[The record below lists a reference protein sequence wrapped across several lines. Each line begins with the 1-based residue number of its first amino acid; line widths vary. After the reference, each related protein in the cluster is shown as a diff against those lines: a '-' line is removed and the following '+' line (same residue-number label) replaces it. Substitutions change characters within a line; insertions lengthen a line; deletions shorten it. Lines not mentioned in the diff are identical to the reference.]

1 LPVATFY
8 RAAHTVNTQLT
19 PNCNAQTNA
28 TFDLNDSTWVTFYY
42 QDSTPLWL
50 ALVSDGAPQVTLIQ
64 TIAALGITLCEGLQ
78 ITLNQMHDVYTVL
91 LTGTIIDSNSTY
103 KYQGLLLGS
112 FSRGDEMKRAVRRIK
127 NGIIGAS
134 REAVAAA
141 MA

>member
-1 LPVATFY
+1 
-8 RAAHTVNTQLT
+8 
-19 PNCNAQTNA
+19 
-28 TFDLNDSTWVTFYY
+28 
-42 QDSTPLWL
+42 
-50 ALVSDGAPQVTLIQ
+50 
-64 TIAALGITLCEGLQ
+64 
-78 ITLNQMHDVYTVL
+78 MHDVYTVL

-127 NGIIGAS
+127 NGIIDAS